1 MQPMMCILR
10 YTYMARVCKIVLLK
24 KLTSSL
30 VIWTWLVT
38 WSIPVKSEGLISYQ
52 PNIYLSKLFNVLFI
66 MILISIEKG
75 NTNVNLEK
83 SSFFRFI
90 WTRQCFSQF
99 CAHGCAKKQQVNFWI
114 NIVIS
119 YYFRSVDYSFD
130 LIWINIIVT
139 SMSSELGVKK

>member
-83 SSFFRFI
+83 SSFFVLFERDNAFP
-90 WTRQCFSQF
+90 
-99 CAHGCAKKQQVNFWI
+99 N
-114 NIVIS
+114 
-119 YYFRSVDYSFD
+119 SV
-130 LIWINIIVT
+130 LMGARRNN
-139 SMSSELGVKK
+139 K

>member
-24 KLTSSL
+24 KLKSSL

-83 SSFFRFI
+83 SSFFVLFERDNAFPNSVLMGARRNNKSTFELTLSFRTISEALTTVSI
-90 WTRQCFSQF
+90 WF
-99 CAHGCAKKQQVNFWI
+99 
-114 NIVIS
+114 
-119 YYFRSVDYSFD
+119 
-130 LIWINIIVT
+130 
-139 SMSSELGVKK
+139 E